1 MSKPFGKSEL
11 FLIENDKLL
20 APVIKHNGHITFSN
34 KKTDVFNEL
43 VSIVISQFISTKA
56 AKAIKNNM
64 LSKFKVEVFKIENF
78 KNLSTLEIKNLGL
91 SNNKAKSIKDIIA
104 WSNSKPSSKYIFEIP
119 KSDRERELKSIF
131 GIGQWSVDMFEMFC
145 MRNLNIFSSGD
156 AALRESMVQ
165 LGMVNYGSNLDS
177 YDQYSEKWSPYKTV
191 ACLHLWHMIES

>member
-20 APVIKHNGHITFSN
+20 APVIKLNGHITFSN

-165 LGMVNYGSNLDS
+165 LGMVNYESNLDS

>member
-20 APVIKHNGHITFSN
+20 APVIKLNGHITFSN

-104 WSNSKPSSKYIFEIP
+104 WSNSKPSSKYIFEIS
-119 KSDRERELKSIF
+119 KADREKELKSIF

-145 MRNLNIFSSGD
+145 MRNINIFSSGD

-165 LGMVNYGSNLDS
+165 LGMVNYESNLDS

>member
-20 APVIKHNGHITFSN
+20 APVIKLNGHITFSN

-91 SNNKAKSIKDIIA
+91 IDMRLNPIFKNV
-104 WSNSKPSSKYIFEIP
+104 KYL
-119 KSDRERELKSIF
+119 SDSGMQYRELSLYDAIDKYKILQF
-131 GIGQWSVDMFEMFC
+131 LIHPDFWNFKKGINWKTNLN
-145 MRNLNIFSSGD
+145 NLNIVKKEELD
-156 AALRESMVQ
+156 NLIKKEIIMYD
-165 LGMVNYGSNLDS
+165 NYILNRNQMDRDFLKDENSTS
-177 YDQYSEKWSPYKTV
+177 
-191 ACLHLWHMIES
+191 

>member
-11 FLIENDKLL
+11 LLIENDKLL

-104 WSNSKPSSKYIFEIP
+104 WSNSKPSSKYIFEIS
-119 KSDRERELKSIF
+119 KADREKELKSIF

-145 MRNLNIFSSGD
+145 MRNINIFSSGD

-177 YDQYSEKWSPYKTV
+177 YDRYSEKWSPYKTV

>member
-1 MSKPFGKSEL
+1 MSKPFSKSEL

-104 WSNSKPSSKYIFEIP
+104 WSNSKPSSKYIFEIS
-119 KSDRERELKSIF
+119 KADREKELKSIF
-131 GIGQWSVDMFEMFC
+131 GIGQWSIDMFEMFC

-165 LGMVNYGSNLDS
+165 LGMVNYESNLDS

>member
-20 APVIKHNGHITFSN
+20 APVIKLNGHITFSN

-119 KSDRERELKSIF
+119 KADRETELKSIF
-131 GIGQWSVDMFEMFC
+131 GIGQWSVDMF
-145 MRNLNIFSSGD
+145 
-156 AALRESMVQ
+156 AV
-165 LGMVNYGSNLDS
+165 S
-177 YDQYSEKWSPYKTV
+177 YT
-191 ACLHLWHMIES
+191 HLTLPTILLV

>member
-20 APVIKHNGHITFSN
+20 APVIKLNGHITFSN

-64 LSKFKVEVFKIENF
+64 LSKFEVEVFKIENF

-104 WSNSKPSSKYIFEIP
+104 WSNTKPSSKYIFEIS
-119 KSDRERELKSIF
+119 KADREKELKSIF

-145 MRNLNIFSSGD
+145 IRNLNIFSSGD